1 MPSKGFARQHKAKPG
16 QAERARAADHCVPC
30 VRKQGTINT
39 LHANLVGERSRADA
53 FLLRLKEEGDAAA
66 AAKAAAAAATAAAA
80 TKARNATRRKAAAA
94 RRSCSAIERMRLADK
109 RWKMSQEAATTQA
122 VERAT
127 TQAVE
132 HMNKF
137 LKSYKGNGK
146 KTGTF
151 CRRRKDGSRG
161 VQKSSRQLQ
170 CMTSAACKQKADERA
185 KRKLK
190 KKKNLMAEARSK

>member
-30 VRKQGTINT
+30 VHKQGTINT

-66 AAKAAAAAATAAAA
+66 AAKAAAAATAAAA

-109 RWKMSQEAATTQA
+109 RWKMSQEATRKKKARRAGKAKTKTAGTRGGGASRKATPARQHCEACTS
-122 VERAT
+122 
-127 TQAVE
+127 E
-132 HMNKF
+132 H
-137 LKSYKGNGK
+137 GG
-146 KTGTF
+146 G
-151 CRRRKDGSRG
+151 RRRVSEDYLRG
-161 VQKSSRQLQ
+161 
-170 CMTSAACKQKADERA
+170 
-185 KRKLK
+185 
-190 KKKNLMAEARSK
+190 